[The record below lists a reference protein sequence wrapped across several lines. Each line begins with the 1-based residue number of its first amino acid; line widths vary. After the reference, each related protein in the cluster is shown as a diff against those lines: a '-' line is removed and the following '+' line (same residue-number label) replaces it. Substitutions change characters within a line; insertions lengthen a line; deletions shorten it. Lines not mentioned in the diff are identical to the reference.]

1 MSSLLPPGTCLQF
14 LTRIGFSIPTARRF
28 SSKVP
33 NSRFR
38 AFRES
43 ICAQEKVPTIYAVRI
58 CNRGD
63 SNSRNWHYSSS
74 RHEDNLLRHRGDRLI
89 SSFDTSIIHQYLVS
103 GTPWA
108 VWSHNYDRDNTE
120 YIGPGKGRFCRGMQL
135 NNIFHNLN
143 RNSRKIRVWILSRAC
158 LF

>member
-1 MSSLLPPGTCLQF
+1 MRAYLTPTYIPGIYLLLYIYFGLTFTFQLLDKLWSQVSSLLPPGTCLQF

-63 SNSRNWHYSSS
+63 SNSRN
-74 RHEDNLLRHRGDRLI
+74 
-89 SSFDTSIIHQYLVS
+89 
-103 GTPWA
+103 
-108 VWSHNYDRDNTE
+108 
-120 YIGPGKGRFCRGMQL
+120 
-135 NNIFHNLN
+135 
-143 RNSRKIRVWILSRAC
+143 
-158 LF
+158 